1 MRGYIVDIKQEAGD
15 NDNFRRVLYTSKNS
29 QLVLMSIERGS
40 EIGEE
45 VHDLDQYICIESG
58 RAKAIMDDSE
68 HQVEGGHAIVI
79 PAGLRHNIK
88 NIGKEPL
95 KLYTIYSPPEHKD
108 KVIHMTREDAIGD
121 EDHFDG
127 ITTE

>member
-1 MRGYIVDIKQEAGD
+1 MRGYIVEIKRETDD
-15 NDNFRRVLYTSKNS
+15 NNNFRRVLYTSKNS
-29 QLVLMSIERGS
+29 QLVLMSIERGG

-58 RAKAIMDDSE
+58 KAKAIMGDSE
-68 HQVEGGHAIVI
+68 HQVEGGYAIII
-79 PAGLRHNIK
+79 PAGLNHNIK
-88 NIGKEPL
+88 NIGMGPL

-121 EDHFDG
+121 DDHFDG